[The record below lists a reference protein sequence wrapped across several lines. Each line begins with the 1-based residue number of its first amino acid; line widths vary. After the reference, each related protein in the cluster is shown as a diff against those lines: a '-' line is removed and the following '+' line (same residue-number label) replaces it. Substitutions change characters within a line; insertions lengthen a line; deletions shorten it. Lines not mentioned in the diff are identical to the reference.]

1 MTEEE
6 LMYGYRNAPRDPGRL
21 PDAEVDWSS
30 GGFTR
35 REATF
40 GNEAIWD
47 GTVPHSRVS
56 GPSSRVLG
64 PIGVQIPFEVIE

>member
-6 LMYGYRNAPRDPGRL
+6 LLLAYRNTPCDPGRL
-21 PDAEVDWSS
+21 PDAEIDRGS
-30 GGFTR
+30 GRFTR
-35 REATF
+35 REGTSRLPP
-40 GNEAIWD
+40 IWD